1 VTLELRKYRII
12 KLITDSSNEKL
23 VNQIEQIID
32 CNSNSEQTLYKLTSP
47 VKDELD
53 LDKIMDAQKYK
64 HPTKEELEQI
74 IEDAAIE
81 ESVEAL
87 IKMI

>member
-1 VTLELRKYRII
+1 ME
-12 KLITDSSNEKL
+12 
-23 VNQIEQIID
+23 
-32 CNSNSEQTLYKLTSP
+32 
-47 VKDELD
+47 
-53 LDKIMDAQKYK
+53 AQKYK

-81 ESVEAL
+81 ESVEEL